1 MYNEIIVMTKNWLKT
16 AIDGEQ
22 ATQDNQ
28 ATQQGA
34 AQQNAAQQGDTQ
46 QKATQPSQNPA
57 PTPTAQQK
65 AQSGNKQRAQLDA
78 IRDVVI
84 PDVARRSLPALNQSL
99 YFLVNELRSR
109 DDLKLSEDAARKLA
123 IAIMEAWLGA
133 SRSGTVSDLGS
144 VLAKSPTVENA
155 FGATY

>member
-1 MYNEIIVMTKNWLKT
+1 MYNEILIMTKNWLKT

-22 ATQDNQ
+22 AIQDNQ

-34 AQQNAAQQGDTQ
+34 AHQNAAQQGDTQ

-99 YFLVNELRSR
+99 YFLVNELMSR

-123 IAIMEAWLGA
+123 IAIMAEWLGA

-144 VLAKSPTVENA
+144 ILAKSQTVENA

>member
-1 MYNEIIVMTKNWLKT
+1 MYNEILIMTKNWLKT

-99 YFLVNELRSR
+99 YFLVNELMSR

-123 IAIMEAWLGA
+123 IAIMAEWLGA

-144 VLAKSPTVENA
+144 ILAKSQTVENA